1 MPESER
7 PVRPCPRPDL
17 EKIDGAALRTKKSI
31 RGRVILAVI
40 LLYVIWLGWQ
50 IGHFK
55 RYVSASR
62 GAETASAGPEAFEIK
77 GVYHIHSRFSDG
89 RKTVDRIAAEA
100 AAEGLDFI
108 ILTDHGKPNEASLDA
123 QGRKRGVLVLSG
135 CEISSNRG
143 HLVALGFER
152 PETGPLFSSEAE
164 TAAFEV
170 AALGG
175 FTVIAHPYSKTRWSW
190 GRPAGYAGLEIIDA
204 DTMVRRNALRALPYL
219 PALLLRPELTMLKII
234 DPPEQTLRKW
244 DELLR
249 GGPVLGFFSADAHYL
264 YSAILPVFRLH
275 VMLDQPPAEEFET
288 ARRQVFAALKQGRFF
303 NAVDAAAEARG
314 FRFRVQG
321 PSLQLL
327 APFSFAHEAMIIRD
341 GQVIHRTVE
350 NVISIPAPGP
360 GVYRAEVYLRVK
372 TPLDPGV
379 PWIVSNPVIYGKEIP

>member
-7 PVRPCPRPDL
+7 PVHPYPRL
-17 EKIDGAALRTKKSI
+17 GREKIDGVAVRTKKRI
-31 RGRVILAVI
+31 LGRVIPAVI
-40 LLYVIWLGWQ
+40 LLYFAWLGWQ

-55 RYVSASR
+55 RYISDSR
-62 GAETASAGPEAFEIK
+62 GAEAASAGPGAFEIK

-89 RKTVDRIAAEA
+89 RKTVESIAAEA

-123 QGRKRGVLVLSG
+123 QGRKRGVLVLAG

-143 HLVALGFER
+143 HLVALGFDR
-152 PETGPLFSSEAE
+152 PETGRLFSSDAE
-164 TAAFEV
+164 TAVFEV

-234 DPPEQTLRKW
+234 DPPEQALRKW
-244 DELLR
+244 DELCR

-264 YSAILPVFRLH
+264 YSAIFPVFRLH
-275 VMLDQPPAEEFET
+275 VTLDQPPAEEFET
-288 ARRQVFAALKQGRFF
+288 ARRQVFTALKQGRFF
-303 NAVDAAAEARG
+303 SAVDAAAEARG
-314 FRFRVQG
+314 FRFRLQG
-321 PSLQLL
+321 PSLQLI
-327 APFSFAHEAMIIRD
+327 APFSFAHETMIIRD
-341 GQVIHRTVE
+341 GRVIHRTVE
-350 NVISIPAPGP
+350 NGVSIPAPGP
-360 GVYRAEVYLRVK
+360 GLYRAEVYLREK
-372 TPLDPGV
+372 TPLHPGV
-379 PWIVSNPVIYGKEIP
+379 PWIVSSPVIVGKEIP